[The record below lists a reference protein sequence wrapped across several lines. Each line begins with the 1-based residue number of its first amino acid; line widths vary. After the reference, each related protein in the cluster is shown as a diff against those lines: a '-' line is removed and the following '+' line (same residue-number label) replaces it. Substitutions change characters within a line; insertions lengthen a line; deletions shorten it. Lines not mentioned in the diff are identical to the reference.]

1 MIIRHKKD
9 VVLFRMNAIEMRQ
22 VMEVNSM
29 VHSVWI
35 QFLGDFHEST
45 RSKRWIPNECPLKV
59 CHEENGRGHV
69 LQCRVHL
76 WRYFQEVDA
85 ANPLEREI
93 RAELLSVG
101 ISGDADRRTARY
113 GAPPRHDVLGCERR
127 IKPTRL

>member
-1 MIIRHKKD
+1 MTIRRMKD
-9 VVLFRMNAIEMRQ
+9 VVLFRMNVIEMRH

-35 QFLGDFHEST
+35 HFLGDLHEAN
-45 RSKRWIPNECPLKV
+45 RSKRWIPSDRPIKI

-69 LQCRVHL
+69 LQCRMSL

-93 RAELLSVG
+93 RAELLAIG
-101 ISGDADRRTARY
+101 ISGEADRRTARY
-113 GAPPRHDVLGCERR
+113 APG
-127 IKPTRL
+127 KT